1 MLIIHNHI
9 IPLDGFEALTVW
21 PFIFVRSKNFD
32 EVDEN
37 HEEIHG
43 RQQLEMLVVGIV
55 LSVVLCS
62 TGCGWWSLFALPIS
76 FYWYLLEWS
85 VRLVFLPGNAYR
97 QTSFEAEA
105 YAHQEDMDYL
115 RHRKPFAWIKYL

>member
-37 HEEIHG
+37 HERIHG

-62 TGCGWWSLFALPIS
+62 TGCGWWSLFALPIF

-105 YAHQEDMDYL
+105 YNHEDDMYYL